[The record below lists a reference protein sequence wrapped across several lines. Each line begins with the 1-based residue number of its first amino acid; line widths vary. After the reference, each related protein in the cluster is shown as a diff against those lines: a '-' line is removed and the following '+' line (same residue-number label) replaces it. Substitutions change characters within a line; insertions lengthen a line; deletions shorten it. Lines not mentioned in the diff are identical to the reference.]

1 MFCSLDAEK
10 RASKNYKMGLL
21 PMNIL
26 LNELRPY
33 FKKEKIQT
41 LKSRKIVQ
49 YVQYLQLYR
58 KLTLCIKFI
67 LNYEN
72 VQRVV
77 KEFVS

>member
-1 MFCSLDAEK
+1 
-10 RASKNYKMGLL
+10 MGLL

-26 LNELRPY
+26 LNELRSY

-67 LNYEN
+67 LNYET